1 LVVEIGEGDSTGGR
15 RPTLYQLRTGVPAA
29 SGIDLTPRIT
39 TIAVADL
46 AGNILDKESF
56 STSPDMAFM
65 SEQIIERTKRL
76 ISGQT
81 QNDLEIGMS

>member
-1 LVVEIGEGDSTGGR
+1 DLHRSTVSVIVGELIDEGLVVEIGEGDSTGGR

-29 SGIDLTPRIT
+29 IGIDLTPRIT

-65 SEQIIERTKRL
+65 SEQII
-76 ISGQT
+76 
-81 QNDLEIGMS
+81 

>member
-1 LVVEIGEGDSTGGR
+1 
-15 RPTLYQLRTGVPAA
+15 GVPAA
-29 SGIDLTPRIT
+29 IGIDLTPRIT

-81 QNDLEIGMS
+81 QNDLEIGMSVPGLVDQTAGKIFHIPYFDW